1 MAQAAAAVSDE
12 EGKKEKGSFTLRARK
27 HEEKKRLFMYS
38 LEKELQNGEEGKGRG
53 SCSGPFPLHLNFR
66 WAEKR
71 RERQKKSEEARCLF
85 PSLPVLS
92 FGSCKPTY
100 FSLSHTRMSL
110 PPPVSL
116 SN

>member
-71 RERQKKSEEARCLF
+71 RERQKRVKRRVAFFRHCPSSLSVPASLRTSLF
-85 PSLPVLS
+85 PIPGCRS
-92 FGSCKPTY
+92 
-100 FSLSHTRMSL
+100 
-110 PPPVSL
+110 PPPSL